1 MADPSAA
8 TTTLD
13 LLAASGPLATVLG
26 VAVYVLWK
34 ELQAERRR
42 AAKQA
47 EKWENFI
54 LAVNDLLP
62 KEDALGGIPR
72 REKEKRGEDVEQ

>member
-1 MADPSAA
+1 MADPISA
-8 TTTLD
+8 TSSLD
-13 LLAASGPLATVLG
+13 LLAASGPLASVLG

-47 EKWENFI
+47 EKWESFI
-54 LAVNDLLP
+54 MEVNELLP
-62 KEDALGGIPR
+62 KGDAAHPR
-72 REKEKRGEDVEQ
+72 REKDRRGGADDVE